1 MKATK
6 ELIRDT
12 FVKLLQN
19 NSSKRINVKDIALA
33 ANIHRITF
41 YTHFRTI
48 DDLVAWIFI
57 DYFKTHFKI
66 KDLETWNQVFNELVR
81 VINKYKAYLQLLF
94 KSRYRTEAI
103 RFIFQTI
110 RLSQIKRISLI
121 CQQKQLSKNQISA
134 MASFFTSGAVQ
145 IVVEYIDDE
154 LKVSK
159 EEMVDVLKF
168 LIDDYST
175 SLIEGIAKQN
185 ISNIPKTLPFPTT
198 NIPKGK

>member
-19 NSSKRINVKDIALA
+19 NPSKLMNVKDIALA

-66 KDLETWNQVFNELVR
+66 KDLETWNQVFN
-81 VINKYKAYLQLLF
+81 
-94 KSRYRTEAI
+94 
-103 RFIFQTI
+103 
-110 RLSQIKRISLI
+110 
-121 CQQKQLSKNQISA
+121 
-134 MASFFTSGAVQ
+134 
-145 IVVEYIDDE
+145 
-154 LKVSK
+154 
-159 EEMVDVLKF
+159 
-168 LIDDYST
+168 
-175 SLIEGIAKQN
+175 
-185 ISNIPKTLPFPTT
+185 
-198 NIPKGK
+198 

>member
-81 VINKYKAYLQLLF
+81 VIDKYKAYLQLLF

-121 CQQKQLSKNQISA
+121 CQQKQLSK
-134 MASFFTSGAVQ
+134 
-145 IVVEYIDDE
+145 
-154 LKVSK
+154 K
-159 EEMVDVLKF
+159 
-168 LIDDYST
+168 
-175 SLIEGIAKQN
+175 
-185 ISNIPKTLPFPTT
+185 SNKCH
-198 NIPKGK
+198 G